1 MCLRDRRRPF
11 ANCEFVDI
19 FKKVHLFG
27 QVFSQFGVSFDPLG
41 SFLLC
46 FVKAKLMPQRFAIE
60 KYGWNDKVSESM
72 IKKWKV

>member
-27 QVFSQFGVSFDPLG
+27 QVFSQLGVSFDPLEV
-41 SFLLC
+41 SC
-46 FVKAKLMPQRFAIE
+46 FASLRQ
-60 KYGWNDKVSESM
+60 S
-72 IKKWKV
+72 

>member
-1 MCLRDRRRPF
+1 MRDRRRQL
-11 ANCEFVDI
+11 AKYEFVDI

-27 QVFSQFGVSFDPLG
+27 QVLNQLGVSFDPLG

-72 IKKWKV
+72 VKKWKV